1 MPDAPA
7 PNPSS
12 AGPHELERGRRLL
25 SCSVLVIGSLLFAL
39 ANVSGRGVSAFS
51 AEALEPGFAMTM
63 KPQAGTDYSAFAHS
77 SSAHS
82 RLRCTVCH
90 RRGNESPQTI
100 RPGHRPCSSC
110 HSEKFASMKGPICTV
125 CHTSAEPKG
134 PELKP
139 FSGLRSFNIKF
150 SHARHA
156 NAGCAAC
163 HKPTNRSA
171 AFSIPSGKSAHST
184 CNQCHGLGAQKGERD
199 LSSCDVCH
207 ERGRYQRPPAF
218 GKAYKIKFSHSAH
231 TSRQKLNCSDC
242 HRPRAGLA
250 PHDQMTEPLPAMH
263 RASEGAQSCMS
274 CHNNTRAFGGDDFS
288 DCKRCHQ
295 GSTFRF

>member
-1 MPDAPA
+1 
-7 PNPSS
+7 
-12 AGPHELERGRRLL
+12 
-25 SCSVLVIGSLLFAL
+25 
-39 ANVSGRGVSAFS
+39 
-51 AEALEPGFAMTM
+51 MTM
-63 KPQAGTDYSAFAHS
+63 KQGAGTDYSHFEHS
-77 SSAHS
+77 SSAHA

-90 RRGNESPQTI
+90 RRGNEAPQTI

-134 PELKP
+134 PELKS
-139 FSGLRSFNIKF
+139 FTGLKTFNMKF

-156 NAGCAAC
+156 NAGCATC
-163 HKPTNRSA
+163 HKPINRSVA
-171 AFSIPSGKSAHST
+171 LSIPAGKSAHST
-184 CNQCHGLGAQKGERD
+184 CNQCHGVGAQKGGRD

-207 ERGRYQRPPAF
+207 QQGKYQRLPVSA
-218 GKAYKIKFSHSAH
+218 KAYKINFSHGEH
-231 TSRQKLNCSDC
+231 GSRQKLRCSDC
-242 HRPRAGLA
+242 HRVTAGVPPRR
-250 PHDQMTEPLPAMH
+250 QMTKPLAAMH

-274 CHNNTRAFGGDDFS
+274 CHNNKRAFGGDDFS